1 MCREIVETYNMSGPL
16 EHSHLEEP
24 LYDARDIDGQIPH
37 DDLRQLDA
45 MQVNYF
51 ESRSWRKFSDGKIWM
66 WLRSVYYHF
75 ARVGNS
81 FENLPGGLLFEVQTL
96 ILISCFVGY
105 MYVHVRIEKK
115 KIMIYCIYE
124 EYWWPTIKQYLYIL
138 DIVTGIINIF
148 IEIQKE
154 TSWSACMVMR

>member
-51 ESRSWRKFSDGKIWM
+51 ESRS
-66 WLRSVYYHF
+66 
-75 ARVGNS
+75 
-81 FENLPGGLLFEVQTL
+81 
-96 ILISCFVGY
+96 
-105 MYVHVRIEKK
+105 
-115 KIMIYCIYE
+115 
-124 EYWWPTIKQYLYIL
+124 
-138 DIVTGIINIF
+138 
-148 IEIQKE
+148 
-154 TSWSACMVMR
+154 